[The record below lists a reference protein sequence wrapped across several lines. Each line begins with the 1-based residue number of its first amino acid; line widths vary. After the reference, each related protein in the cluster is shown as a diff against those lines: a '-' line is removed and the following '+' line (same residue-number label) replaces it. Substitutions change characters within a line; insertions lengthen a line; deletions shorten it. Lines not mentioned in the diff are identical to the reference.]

1 MATAGSPRMSL
12 SVPCRYEEFRPMSR
26 RMGMIT
32 LRFKDCTRRHLRC
45 VSSLTQRKGNFPRSR
60 GPASGGID
68 EKMGM
73 PRHPHTDS
81 IFQIFT
87 PTDGNC
93 CFFRGGD
100 FGPSPFIFWQH
111 VNVILT
117 SARSN
122 VKGKRLKFGF
132 GSIAA
137 FIFYFVRFTPKN
149 GYSKRE
155 QHVR

>member
-1 MATAGSPRMSL
+1 
-12 SVPCRYEEFRPMSR
+12 
-26 RMGMIT
+26 
-32 LRFKDCTRRHLRC
+32 
-45 VSSLTQRKGNFPRSR
+45 
-60 GPASGGID
+60 
-68 EKMGM
+68 MGM

-93 CFFRGGD
+93 CFFSGGD
-100 FGPSPFIFWQH
+100 FGPSPFFWQH

-122 VKGKRLKFGF
+122 VKDKRRKFRF

-137 FIFYFVRFTPKN
+137 FIFYFVRFTPKS
-149 GYSKRE
+149 GHSKRE